1 MDCSA
6 VGVLREA
13 GGMYLG
19 ELGVGAIIFHA
30 RWGIGRV
37 ARRDETC
44 VVCRFGT
51 HRRKL
56 AYNDKVAVWARLSEG
71 VGTETIQLQRAA

>member
-1 MDCSA
+1 
-6 VGVLREA
+6 
-13 GGMYLG
+13 MYLG
-19 ELGVGAIIFHA
+19 ELNIGAIIFHA

-44 VVCRFGT
+44 VVVKFGT

-56 AYNDKVAVWARLSEG
+56 AYNDRVAVWEKEGIETLSLGG
-71 VGTETIQLQRAA
+71 VVS

>member
-1 MDCSA
+1 
-6 VGVLREA
+6 
-13 GGMYLG
+13 MYLG
-19 ELGVGAIIFHA
+19 ELGVGSIIFHA

-56 AYNDKVAVWARLSEG
+56 AYNDKVAVWAVPEEA
-71 VGTETIQLQRAA
+71 TETQTQRIAA